1 MPKKWGFRVFENNKK
16 NFVNKNLIKIAIN
29 LFSKIDEKDEL
40 VFVCLGCQG
49 FIFDKLAVLV
59 ADLLKHTYN
68 IPYYVYGGS
77 NANITKSNLKVYLEM
92 IKQKHSG
99 HKIVVVD
106 SALSTSENVGL
117 VKVYG
122 CGTVAGGAFDSN
134 GDVVGDYS
142 IIGIVGSKDSLLTRL
157 LLTDRNFID
166 DMAKTIAG
174 GINEFVKLRKYFQ
187 VVV

>member
-1 MPKKWGFRVFENNKK
+1 MFENNKK
-16 NFVNKNLIKIAIN
+16 KFVNKNLIKIAIN

-40 VFVCLGCQG
+40 VFVCLGYQG
-49 FIFDKLAVLV
+49 VVFDRLAVLV

-122 CGTVAGGAFDSN
+122 CGTVAGGAFDSY
-134 GDVVGDYS
+134 GEVVGDYS

-157 LLTDRNFID
+157 LLTDRNFIN